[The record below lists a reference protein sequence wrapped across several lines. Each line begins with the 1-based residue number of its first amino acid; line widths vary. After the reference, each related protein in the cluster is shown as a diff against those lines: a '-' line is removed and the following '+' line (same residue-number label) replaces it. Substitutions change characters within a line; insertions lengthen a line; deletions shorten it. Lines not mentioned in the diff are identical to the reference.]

1 LASLDLELGH
11 QDLFYRLGM
20 LSCFSEPG
28 QNRIFFEPFDS
39 GQGADAIPF
48 GQQGQGL
55 QDFMLGCPLAEEDRP
70 GRFGKGLLARL
81 ASIALNTLL
90 GLAEFDDVLLSL
102 TILKLSTAQ
111 TSFVWTEISGLGKL
125 FHRSPSVWFAP
136 VYIIQQQHP
145 KGRLPGP
152 ERRLNSEQE
161 AELKAKAER
170 GEIRTI
176 QDGVEWAKTHD
187 VAYTYWGMRWVFDRL
202 DLKKKVPRPKSP
214 KASAEEQEAWKKG
227 G

>member
-1 LASLDLELGH
+1 MARPLRIDWQEDEQTLYQLYRQEKDHQNRSRLQALWLIRRGRSLKDVASLVGVH
-11 QDLFYRLGM
+11 YRTVQEWVAWYREG
-20 LSCFSEPG
+20 
-28 QNRIFFEPFDS
+28 
-39 GQGADAIPF
+39 GADEVLRHR
-48 GQQGQGL
+48 QGGH
-55 QDFMLGCPLAEEDRP
+55 G
-70 GRFGKGLLARL
+70 
-81 ASIALNTLL
+81 
-90 GLAEFDDVLLSL
+90 
-102 TILKLSTAQ
+102 
-111 TSFVWTEISGLGKL
+111 
-125 FHRSPSVWFAP
+125 
-136 VYIIQQQHP
+136 
-145 KGRLPGP
+145 GP

-227 G
+227 D